1 MIKNP
6 VVSIEGAKEGYLK
19 LSIIGAF
26 DNLGSAFGD
35 LFFSRDT
42 ALTAG
47 IEDANAAILS
57 YTVISMRC

>member
-6 VVSIEGAKEGYLK
+6 VVSIEGTKEGHLE
-19 LSIIGAF
+19 LSIIAAF

-47 IEDANAAILS
+47 IEDANTSILS
-57 YTVISMRC
+57 

>member
-47 IEDANAAILS
+47 IEDANTSILS
-57 YTVISMRC
+57 